1 MLTQIIR
8 NKEVLCDKH
17 SNKIVTIALC
27 DVIAKHKNSSV
38 TVFET
43 LLDII
48 KANQAKEHKF

>member
-8 NKEVLCDKH
+8 NKEVLWDKH
-17 SNKIVTIALC
+17 SNKIVIIALC
-27 DVIAKHKNSSV
+27 DVIAKHKKSSV

-48 KANQAKEHKF
+48 KATQSKEHKF